1 MLDAYSLEQEQPPH
15 LSGLKTIRGNQ
26 TMSKANRTRIDYTPG
41 RAAVEALQAAQELH
55 PRDNT
60 QALIDRLVIVGL
72 SVLAHPP
79 WKLPNLWGND
89 RDRWKLPESL
99 RPSEPE
105 EAR

>member
-1 MLDAYSLEQEQPPH
+1 
-15 LSGLKTIRGNQ
+15 
-26 TMSKANRTRIDYTPG
+26 MSKANRTRIDYMPG
-41 RAAVEALQAAQELH
+41 PAALEALQAAQELH

-72 SVLAHPP
+72 SVIAHPP
-79 WKLPNLWGND
+79 WKLPSLWGSD